1 MQGLNEVLFGSTG
14 PRGGKRDGV
23 VQTMAKSTVRT
34 VARNWREASWDR
46 CLARRGAADVAGG
59 LAEPSYLT
67 MRCHTQ

>member
-46 CLARRGAADVAGG
+46 CLARRA
-59 LAEPSYLT
+59 PLT
-67 MRCHTQ
+67 LREDWRSRPI